1 MSLARTYLDFNATA
15 PLRPRSREAMTE
27 ALVATGNPSSVHA
40 EGQRARGIVENARR
54 EVAALVKADPE
65 SVIFTSGATEANA
78 TVIGQPRWAAIAVS
92 GVEHVSVLDAAKAR
106 GAVCSVLSVD
116 NQGRVDLEELRQWLA
131 KPGEGARLVSV
142 QWANNETGVIQ
153 PIRGIAEIVA
163 AGGALLHIDAVQAV
177 GRIEIDLDSVGAAFL
192 TLSSHKIGGPQG
204 VGAIVLGK
212 SGAIRSPL
220 LIGGGQEHRLRAGTE
235 NVAGCAGFGAAAL
248 DAMSEPSL
256 ISRLG
261 DLRDRTEREVCAAT
275 PDAVVIGGWA
285 PRLANTS
292 LIALP
297 SLRAETS
304 VIAFDLAGVAVSAG
318 SACSSG
324 KVGRSH
330 VLVAMGLSET
340 LIQSAIRVSLGWSS
354 NDEDVDRFLD
364 AWMLVMRRKCG
375 SQKVA

>member
-1 MSLARTYLDFNATA
+1 
-15 PLRPRSREAMTE
+15 
-27 ALVATGNPSSVHA
+27 
-40 EGQRARGIVENARR
+40 
-54 EVAALVKADPE
+54 
-65 SVIFTSGATEANA
+65 
-78 TVIGQPRWAAIAVS
+78 
-92 GVEHVSVLDAAKAR
+92 
-106 GAVCSVLSVD
+106 
-116 NQGRVDLEELRQWLA
+116 
-131 KPGEGARLVSV
+131 
-142 QWANNETGVIQ
+142 
-153 PIRGIAEIVA
+153 
-163 AGGALLHIDAVQAV
+163 
-177 GRIEIDLDSVGAAFL
+177 VGAAFL

-204 VGAIVLGK
+204 VGAIVLAK

-261 DLRDRTEREVCAAT
+261 DLRDRIEREVCAAT